1 MLEHAFY
8 PNLQGKRILVVEDD
22 VVIAV
27 DYGFE
32 LRRVGAKP
40 QAYAPT
46 NKVALNYLATH
57 QVDAALVDDRSSDG
71 PCEPVL
77 QLLQS
82 RGIPFIVVSG
92 CTFEMD
98 MHGRRGYLP
107 RSCRS
112 RLGRM
117 KFGAPCPKR
126 CSEGQARTRGGP
138 LPAPPQADGAGNP
151 PPDNT
156 LL

>member
-1 MLEHAFY
+1 MLDHSLY

-22 VVIAV
+22 VVTAV

-32 LRRVGAKP
+32 LRRVGAEP

-46 NKVALNYLATH
+46 NKVALDYLATH
-57 QVDAALVDDRSSDG
+57 QVDAALVDYQLSDG

-98 MHGRRGYLP
+98 THGRV
-107 RSCRS
+107 
-112 RLGRM
+112 
-117 KFGAPCPKR
+117 GASHVLSKPVRPIEVWRALC
-126 CSEGQARTRGGP
+126 EVLQ
-138 LPAPPQADGAGNP
+138 
-151 PPDNT
+151 
-156 LL
+156 

>member
-32 LRRVGAKP
+32 LRRVGAQP
-40 QAYAPT
+40 EAYAPT

-57 QVDAALVDDRSSDG
+57 QVDAALVDYQLSDG

-92 CTFEMD
+92 CYTFEMD
-98 MHGRRGYLP
+98 MHGSVGT
-107 RSCRS
+107 
-112 RLGRM
+112 
-117 KFGAPCPKR
+117 CPVLSKPVR
-126 CSEGQARTRGGP
+126 PNEVWRALSEVLQ
-138 LPAPPQADGAGNP
+138 
-151 PPDNT
+151 
-156 LL
+156 

>member
-32 LRRVGAKP
+32 LRRVGRNQRHTRP
-40 QAYAPT
+40 
-46 NKVALNYLATH
+46 NKVALNYLETH
-57 QVDAALVDDRSSDG
+57 QVDAALVDYQLSDG

-92 CTFEMD
+92 CCTFEMD
-98 MHGRRGYLP
+98 MHGSVGT
-107 RSCRS
+107 
-112 RLGRM
+112 
-117 KFGAPCPKR
+117 CPVLSKPVR
-126 CSEGQARTRGGP
+126 PNEVWRALSEVLQ
-138 LPAPPQADGAGNP
+138 
-151 PPDNT
+151 
-156 LL
+156 